1 MREKIKIK
9 LPNGTEKE
17 FPTGSTSYDV
27 ALSISKGLAEHSYL
41 AKVNGKLIDLN
52 AKLKNDCSVE
62 IITDKSP
69 ELNEVLLHSTAHIM
83 AQAVKRLYPKVKIA
97 IGPAIKNGF
106 YYDFDFDEPLT
117 ETDLPKIEKEMQII
131 IDENFAIE
139 RREISKEEAI
149 KYFTNSNENYKLE
162 IISDLSENEKISL
175 YSQGDFTDL
184 CRGPHLSSTGKVKAF
199 KLLSVAGAYW
209 RGNEKNKMLSRI
221 YGTAFIN
228 KKELNKYLNFLE
240 EAKKR
245 DHRKIGKQLDLFDF
259 SEQVGQGLVLWYP
272 KGAILKKVIEDFWYE
287 EHKKNGY
294 ELVLTPHIGK
304 SVLWETSGHLDF
316 YSESMYSPMNVDGQD
331 YYIKPM
337 NCPFHIMIYQRKQQS
352 YRDLPVRY
360 AELGTV
366 YRYELSGVLHGLM
379 RVRGFTQDDAHI
391 ICTPD
396 QLDGE
401 IRKLLIFSF
410 EFLKSFGFQ
419 EFEIFLSTK
428 PADKYVGE
436 SAKWE
441 KAQESLS
448 KSLEEMKIPYKIDEG
463 GGAFYGP
470 KIDIKIK
477 DAIGRLWQCTTI
489 QFDFNLPERFDMNY
503 TASDGSYKRP
513 FMIHRAI
520 MGSLERFIG
529 ILLEDTAGNLP
540 VWLSPFQVCILPITD
555 RQIKYS
561 QEIDK
566 KLKENGIRS
575 KIDVH
580 QEKIGAKI
588 RTAELEKIPYMLI
601 IGDKELENGKVSVR
615 KHGSGDQGEMSLDE
629 FIKKIMTNK
638 TNKKRSKYFKK

>member
-1 MREKIKIK
+1 MSEKIKIK
-9 LPNGTEKE
+9 LPDGTKKE
-17 FPTGSTSYDV
+17 FTSGSTSYDV

-41 AKVNGKLIDLN
+41 AKVNGKLVDLK
-52 AKLKNDCSVE
+52 AKLKNDCNVE

-69 ELNEVLLHSTAHIM
+69 ELNSVLLHSAAHIM

-97 IGPAIKNGF
+97 IGPAIENGF
-106 YYDFDFDEPLT
+106 YYDFDFEEPLT
-117 ETDLPKIEKEMQII
+117 EADLPKIEKEMKNI
-131 IDENFAIE
+131 IDEDHPIE
-139 RREISKEEAI
+139 RKEISKKEAV
-149 KYFTNSNENYKLE
+149 KYFTNSNEPYKLE
-162 IISDLSENEKISL
+162 IIDELSENEKISL

-184 CRGPHLSSTGKVKAF
+184 CRGPHLPSTGKIKVF

-209 RGNEKNKMLSRI
+209 RGDEKNKMLSRI

-228 KKELNKYLNFLE
+228 KKKLNKYLNFLE

-245 DHRKIGKQLDLFDF
+245 DHRKLGKQLDLFGV
-259 SEQVGQGLVLWYP
+259 SEQVGQGLILWYP
-272 KGAILKKVIEDFWYE
+272 KGAILKKTIEDFWFE
-287 EHKKNGY
+287 EHKKNDY

-304 SVLWETSGHLDF
+304 SGLWETSGHLDF
-316 YSESMYSPMNVDGQD
+316 YKESMYSPMDIDGQD

-366 YRYELSGVLHGLM
+366 YRYELSGTLHGLM

-396 QLDGE
+396 QLDEE
-401 IRKLLIFSF
+401 IRKLLAFSF
-410 EFLKSFGFQ
+410 EYLKAFGFKK
-419 EFEIFLSTK
+419 FEVFLSTM
-428 PADKYVGE
+428 PTDKYVGE
-436 SAKWE
+436 PAKWK
-441 KAQESLS
+441 KAQDSLS
-448 KSLEEMKIPYKIDEG
+448 QSLEKMEIAYKIDEG

-503 TASDGSYKRP
+503 TASDGSYQRP

-555 RQIKYS
+555 RQIEYS

-575 KIDVH
+575 KINAH

-588 RTAELEKIPYMLI
+588 RSAELEKIPFMLI
-601 IGDKELENGKVSVR
+601 IGDKEMESVKVSVR
-615 KHGSGDQGEMSLDE
+615 KHGSGDQGKMLLDE
-629 FIKKIMTNK
+629 FIKKINDK
-638 TNKKRSKYFKK
+638 

>member
-1 MREKIKIK
+1 MSEKIKIK
-9 LPNGTEKE
+9 LPDSTKKEFANGT
-17 FPTGSTSYDV
+17 TSYNV

-41 AKVNGKLIDLN
+41 AKVNGKLVDLKAN
-52 AKLKNDCSVE
+52 FKNDCSVE

-69 ELNEVLLHSTAHIM
+69 ELNSVLFHSAAHIM

-97 IGPAIKNGF
+97 IGPAIENGF
-106 YYDFDFDEPLT
+106 YYDFDFEEPLT
-117 ETDLPKIEKEMQII
+117 EADLPKIEKEMKNI
-131 IDENFAIE
+131 IDEDHPIE
-139 RREISKEEAI
+139 RKEISKKEAV
-149 KYFTNSNENYKLE
+149 KYFTNLNEPYKLA
-162 IISDLSENEKISL
+162 IINELSENEKISL

-184 CRGPHLSSTGKVKAF
+184 CRGPHIPSTGKIKAF

-209 RGNEKNKMLSRI
+209 RGDEKNKMLSRI

-228 KKELNKYLNFLE
+228 KKKLNKYLNFLE

-245 DHRKIGKQLDLFDF
+245 DHRKLGKQLDLFGV

-272 KGAILKKVIEDFWYE
+272 KGATLKKIIEDFWFE
-287 EHKKNGY
+287 EHKKNDY

-304 SVLWETSGHLDF
+304 SGLWETSGHLDF
-316 YSESMYSPMNVDGQD
+316 YRELMYSPMDVDGQD

-396 QLDGE
+396 QLDEE
-401 IRKLLIFSF
+401 IRKLLAFSF
-410 EFLKSFGFQ
+410 EYLKSFGFK
-419 EFEIFLSTK
+419 EFKVFLSTM
-428 PADKYVGE
+428 PTDKYVGE
-436 SAKWE
+436 PAKWK
-441 KAQESLS
+441 KAQDSLS
-448 KSLEEMKIPYKIDEG
+448 QSLEKMEVAYKIDEG

-503 TASDGSYKRP
+503 TASDGSYQRP

-555 RQIKYS
+555 RQIEYS

-575 KIDVH
+575 KINAH

-588 RTAELEKIPYMLI
+588 RSAELEKIPFMLI
-601 IGDKELENGKVSVR
+601 IGDKEMESGKVSVR
-615 KHGSGDQGEMSLDE
+615 KHGLGDQGKMLLDE
-629 FIKKIMTNK
+629 FIKKINDK
-638 TNKKRSKYFKK
+638 

>member
-1 MREKIKIK
+1 MSEKIKIK
-9 LPNGTEKE
+9 LPDGTKKE
-17 FPTGSTSYDV
+17 FTSGSTSYDI

-41 AKVNGKLIDLN
+41 AKVNGKLVDLK
-52 AKLKNDCSVE
+52 AKLKNDCNVE

-69 ELNEVLLHSTAHIM
+69 ELNSVLLHSAAHIM

-97 IGPAIKNGF
+97 IGPAIENGF
-106 YYDFDFDEPLT
+106 YYDFDFEEPLT
-117 ETDLPKIEKEMQII
+117 EADLPKIEKEMKNI
-131 IDENFAIE
+131 IDEDHPIE
-139 RREISKEEAI
+139 RKEISKKEAV
-149 KYFTNSNENYKLE
+149 KYFTNSNEPYKLE
-162 IISDLSENEKISL
+162 IIDELSENEKISL

-184 CRGPHLSSTGKVKAF
+184 CRGPHIPSTGKIKVF

-209 RGNEKNKMLSRI
+209 RGDEKNKMLSRI

-228 KKELNKYLNFLE
+228 KKKLNKYLNFLE

-245 DHRKIGKQLDLFDF
+245 DHRKLGKQLDLFGV
-259 SEQVGQGLVLWYP
+259 SEQVGQGLILWYP
-272 KGAILKKVIEDFWYE
+272 KGAILKKTIEDFWFE
-287 EHKKNGY
+287 EHKKNDY

-304 SVLWETSGHLDF
+304 SGLWETSGHLDF
-316 YSESMYSPMNVDGQD
+316 YKESMYSPMDIDGQD

-366 YRYELSGVLHGLM
+366 YRYELSGTLHGLM

-396 QLDGE
+396 QLDEE
-401 IRKLLIFSF
+401 IRKLLAFSF
-410 EFLKSFGFQ
+410 EYLKAFGFKK
-419 EFEIFLSTK
+419 FEVFLSTM
-428 PADKYVGE
+428 PTDKYVGE
-436 SAKWE
+436 PAKWK
-441 KAQESLS
+441 KAQDSLS
-448 KSLEEMKIPYKIDEG
+448 QSLEKMEIAYKIDEG

-503 TASDGSYKRP
+503 TASDGSYQRP

-555 RQIKYS
+555 RQIEYS

-575 KIDVH
+575 KINTH

-588 RTAELEKIPYMLI
+588 RSAELEKIPFMLI
-601 IGDKELENGKVSVR
+601 IGDKEMESVKVSVR
-615 KHGSGDQGEMSLDE
+615 KHGSGDQGKMLLDE
-629 FIKKIMTNK
+629 FIKKINDK
-638 TNKKRSKYFKK
+638 

>member
-1 MREKIKIK
+1 MSEKIKIK
-9 LPNGTEKE
+9 LPDGTKKE
-17 FPTGSTSYDV
+17 FTSGSTSYDV
-27 ALSISKGLAEHSYL
+27 ALSISKGLAEHSYF
-41 AKVNGKLIDLN
+41 AKVNGKLVDLK
-52 AKLKNDCSVE
+52 AKLKNDCNVE

-69 ELNEVLLHSTAHIM
+69 ELNSVLLHSAAHIM

-97 IGPAIKNGF
+97 IGPAIENGF
-106 YYDFDFDEPLT
+106 YYDFDFEEPLT
-117 ETDLPKIEKEMQII
+117 EADLPKIEKEMKNI
-131 IDENFAIE
+131 IDEDHPIE
-139 RREISKEEAI
+139 RKEISKKEAV
-149 KYFTNSNENYKLE
+149 KYFTNLNEPYKLA
-162 IISDLSENEKISL
+162 IINELSENEKIFL

-184 CRGPHLSSTGKVKAF
+184 CRGPHISSTGKIKAF

-209 RGNEKNKMLSRI
+209 RGDEKNKMLSRI
-221 YGTAFIN
+221 YGTAFID
-228 KKELNKYLNFLE
+228 KKKLNKYLNFLE

-245 DHRKIGKQLDLFDF
+245 DHRKLGKQLDLFGV
-259 SEQVGQGLVLWYP
+259 SEQVGQGLILWYP
-272 KGAILKKVIEDFWYE
+272 KGATLKKTIEDFWFE
-287 EHKKNGY
+287 EHKKNDY

-304 SVLWETSGHLDF
+304 SGLWETSGHLDF
-316 YSESMYSPMNVDGQD
+316 YRESMYSPMDIDGQD

-366 YRYELSGVLHGLM
+366 YRYELSGTLHGLM

-396 QLDGE
+396 QLDEE
-401 IRKLLIFSF
+401 IRKLLAFSF
-410 EFLKSFGFQ
+410 EYLKAFGFKK
-419 EFEIFLSTK
+419 FEVFLSTM
-428 PADKYVGE
+428 PTDKYVGE
-436 SAKWE
+436 PAKWK
-441 KAQESLS
+441 KAQDSLS
-448 KSLEEMKIPYKIDEG
+448 QSLEKMEIAYKIDEG

-503 TASDGSYKRP
+503 TASDGSYQRP

-555 RQIKYS
+555 RQIEYS

-575 KIDVH
+575 KINAH

-588 RTAELEKIPYMLI
+588 RSAELEKIPFMLI
-601 IGDKELENGKVSVR
+601 IGDKEMESVKVSVR
-615 KHGSGDQGEMSLDE
+615 KHGSGDQGKMLLDE
-629 FIKKIMTNK
+629 FIKKINDK
-638 TNKKRSKYFKK
+638 

>member
-1 MREKIKIK
+1 MSEKIKIK
-9 LPNGTEKE
+9 LPDGTKKE
-17 FPTGSTSYDV
+17 FTSGSTSYDI

-41 AKVNGKLIDLN
+41 AKVNGKLVDLK
-52 AKLKNDCSVE
+52 AKLKNDCNVE

-69 ELNEVLLHSTAHIM
+69 ELNSVLLHSAAHIM

-97 IGPAIKNGF
+97 IGPAIENGF
-106 YYDFDFDEPLT
+106 YYDFDFEEPLT
-117 ETDLPKIEKEMQII
+117 EADLPKIEKEMKNI
-131 IDENFAIE
+131 IDEDHPIE
-139 RREISKEEAI
+139 RKEISKKEAV
-149 KYFTNSNENYKLE
+149 KYFTNSNEPYKLE
-162 IISDLSENEKISL
+162 IIDELSENEKISL

-184 CRGPHLSSTGKVKAF
+184 CRGPHIPSTGKIKVF

-209 RGNEKNKMLSRI
+209 RGDEKNKMLSRI

-228 KKELNKYLNFLE
+228 KKKLNKYLNFLE

-245 DHRKIGKQLDLFDF
+245 DHRKLGKQLDLFGV
-259 SEQVGQGLVLWYP
+259 SEQVGQGLILWYP
-272 KGAILKKVIEDFWYE
+272 KGAILKKTIEDFWFE
-287 EHKKNGY
+287 EHKKNDY

-304 SVLWETSGHLDF
+304 SGLWETSGHLDF
-316 YSESMYSPMNVDGQD
+316 YKESMYSPMDIDGQD

-366 YRYELSGVLHGLM
+366 YRYELSGTLHGLM

-396 QLDGE
+396 QLDEE
-401 IRKLLIFSF
+401 IRKLLAFSF
-410 EFLKSFGFQ
+410 EYLKAFGFKK
-419 EFEIFLSTK
+419 FEVFLSTM
-428 PADKYVGE
+428 PTDKYVGE
-436 SAKWE
+436 PAKWK
-441 KAQESLS
+441 KAQDSLS
-448 KSLEEMKIPYKIDEG
+448 QSLEKMEIAYKIDEG

-503 TASDGSYKRP
+503 TASDGSYQRP

-555 RQIKYS
+555 RQIEYS

-575 KIDVH
+575 KINAH

-588 RTAELEKIPYMLI
+588 RSAELEKIPFMLI
-601 IGDKELENGKVSVR
+601 IGDKEMESVKVSVR
-615 KHGSGDQGEMSLDE
+615 KHGSGDQGKMLLDE
-629 FIKKIMTNK
+629 FIKKINDK
-638 TNKKRSKYFKK
+638 

>member
-1 MREKIKIK
+1 MSEKIKIK
-9 LPNGTEKE
+9 LPDGTKKE
-17 FPTGSTSYDV
+17 FTSGSTSYDV
-27 ALSISKGLAEHSYL
+27 ALSISKGLAEHSYF
-41 AKVNGKLIDLN
+41 AKVNGKLVDLK
-52 AKLKNDCSVE
+52 AKLKNDCNVE

-69 ELNEVLLHSTAHIM
+69 ELNSVLLHSAAHIM

-97 IGPAIKNGF
+97 IGPAIENGF
-106 YYDFDFDEPLT
+106 YYDFDFEEPLT
-117 ETDLPKIEKEMQII
+117 EADLPKIEKEMKNII
-131 IDENFAIE
+131 NEDHSIE
-139 RREISKEEAI
+139 RKEISKKEAV
-149 KYFTNSNENYKLE
+149 KYFTNLNEPYKLA
-162 IISDLSENEKISL
+162 IINELSKNEKISL
-175 YSQGDFTDL
+175 YSQGDFTDF
-184 CRGPHLSSTGKVKAF
+184 CRGPHISSTGKIKAF

-209 RGNEKNKMLSRI
+209 RGDEKNKMLSRI
-221 YGTAFIN
+221 YGTAFID
-228 KKELNKYLNFLE
+228 KKKLNKYLNFLE

-245 DHRKIGKQLDLFDF
+245 DHRKLGKQLDLFGV
-259 SEQVGQGLVLWYP
+259 SEQVGQGLILWYP
-272 KGAILKKVIEDFWYE
+272 KGATLKKTIEDFWFE
-287 EHKKNGY
+287 EHKKNDY

-304 SVLWETSGHLDF
+304 SGLWETSGHLDF
-316 YSESMYSPMNVDGQD
+316 YRESMYSPMDIDGQD

-366 YRYELSGVLHGLM
+366 YRYELSGTLHGLM

-396 QLDGE
+396 QLDEE
-401 IRKLLIFSF
+401 IRKLLAFSF
-410 EFLKSFGFQ
+410 EYLKAFGFKK
-419 EFEIFLSTK
+419 FEVFLSTM
-428 PADKYVGE
+428 PTDKYVGE
-436 SAKWE
+436 PAKWK
-441 KAQESLS
+441 KAQDSLS
-448 KSLEEMKIPYKIDEG
+448 QSLEKMEIAYKIDEG

-503 TASDGSYKRP
+503 TASDGSYQRP

-575 KIDVH
+575 KINAH

-588 RTAELEKIPYMLI
+588 RSAELEKIPFMLI
-601 IGDKELENGKVSVR
+601 IGDKEMESGKVSVR
-615 KHGSGDQGEMSLDE
+615 KHGSGDQGKMLLDE
-629 FIKKIMTNK
+629 FIKKINDK
-638 TNKKRSKYFKK
+638 

>member
-1 MREKIKIK
+1 MSEKIKIK
-9 LPNGTEKE
+9 LPDGTKKE
-17 FPTGSTSYDV
+17 FTSGSTSYDV

-41 AKVNGKLIDLN
+41 AKVNGKLVDLK
-52 AKLKNDCSVE
+52 AKLKNDCNVE

-69 ELNEVLLHSTAHIM
+69 ELNSVLLHSAAHIM

-97 IGPAIKNGF
+97 IGPAIENGF
-106 YYDFDFDEPLT
+106 YYDFDFEEPLT
-117 ETDLPKIEKEMQII
+117 EADLPKIEKEMKNI
-131 IDENFAIE
+131 IDEDHPIE
-139 RREISKEEAI
+139 RKEISKKEAV
-149 KYFTNSNENYKLE
+149 KYFTNSNEPYKLE
-162 IISDLSENEKISL
+162 IIDELSENEKISL

-184 CRGPHLSSTGKVKAF
+184 CRGPHLPSTGKIKVF

-209 RGNEKNKMLSRI
+209 RGDEKNKMLSRI
-221 YGTAFIN
+221 YGTAFID
-228 KKELNKYLNFLE
+228 KKKLNKYLNFLE

-245 DHRKIGKQLDLFDF
+245 DHRKLGKQLDLFGV
-259 SEQVGQGLVLWYP
+259 SEQVGQGLILWYP
-272 KGAILKKVIEDFWYE
+272 KGATLKKTIEDFWFE
-287 EHKKNGY
+287 EHKKNDY

-304 SVLWETSGHLDF
+304 SGLWETSGHLDF
-316 YSESMYSPMNVDGQD
+316 YRESMYSPMDIDGQD

-366 YRYELSGVLHGLM
+366 YRYELSGTLHGLM

-396 QLDGE
+396 QLDEE
-401 IRKLLIFSF
+401 IRKLLAFSF
-410 EFLKSFGFQ
+410 EYLKAFGFKK
-419 EFEIFLSTK
+419 FEVFLSTM
-428 PADKYVGE
+428 PTDKYVGE
-436 SAKWE
+436 PAKWK
-441 KAQESLS
+441 KAQDSLS
-448 KSLEEMKIPYKIDEG
+448 QSLEKMEIAYKIDEG

-470 KIDIKIK
+470 KIDIKIR

-503 TASDGSYKRP
+503 TASDGSYQRP

-555 RQIKYS
+555 RQIEYS

-575 KIDVH
+575 KINAH

-588 RTAELEKIPYMLI
+588 RSAELEKIPFMLI
-601 IGDKELENGKVSVR
+601 IGDKEMESVKVSVR
-615 KHGSGDQGEMSLDE
+615 KHGSGDQGKMLLDE
-629 FIKKIMTNK
+629 FIKKINDK
-638 TNKKRSKYFKK
+638 

>member
-1 MREKIKIK
+1 MSEKIKIK
-9 LPNGTEKE
+9 LPDGTKKE
-17 FPTGSTSYDV
+17 FTSGSTSYDV

-41 AKVNGKLIDLN
+41 AKVNGKLVDLK
-52 AKLKNDCSVE
+52 AKLKNDCNVE

-69 ELNEVLLHSTAHIM
+69 ELNSVLLHSAAHIM

-97 IGPAIKNGF
+97 IGPAIENGF
-106 YYDFDFDEPLT
+106 YYDFDFEEPLT
-117 ETDLPKIEKEMQII
+117 EADLPKIEKEMKNI
-131 IDENFAIE
+131 IDEDHPIE
-139 RREISKEEAI
+139 RKEISKKEAV
-149 KYFTNSNENYKLE
+149 KYFTNLNEPYKLA
-162 IISDLSENEKISL
+162 IINELSENEKIFL
-175 YSQGDFTDL
+175 YSQGDFTDF
-184 CRGPHLSSTGKVKAF
+184 CRGPHIPSTGKIKVF

-209 RGNEKNKMLSRI
+209 RGDEKNKMLSRI

-228 KKELNKYLNFLE
+228 KKKLNKYLNFLE

-245 DHRKIGKQLDLFDF
+245 DHRKLGKQLDLFGV
-259 SEQVGQGLVLWYP
+259 SEQVGQGLILWYP
-272 KGAILKKVIEDFWYE
+272 KGAILKKTIEDFWFE
-287 EHKKNGY
+287 EHKKNDY

-304 SVLWETSGHLDF
+304 SGLWETSGHLDF
-316 YSESMYSPMNVDGQD
+316 YKESMYSPMDIDGQD

-366 YRYELSGVLHGLM
+366 YRYELSGTLHGLM

-396 QLDGE
+396 QLDEE
-401 IRKLLIFSF
+401 IRKLLAFSF
-410 EFLKSFGFQ
+410 EYLKAFGFKK
-419 EFEIFLSTK
+419 FEVFLSTM
-428 PADKYVGE
+428 PTDKYVGE
-436 SAKWE
+436 PAKWK
-441 KAQESLS
+441 KAQDSLS
-448 KSLEEMKIPYKIDEG
+448 QSLEKMEIAYKIDEG

-503 TASDGSYKRP
+503 TASDGSYQRP

-555 RQIKYS
+555 RQIEYS

-575 KIDVH
+575 KINAH

-588 RTAELEKIPYMLI
+588 RSAELEKIPFMLI
-601 IGDKELENGKVSVR
+601 IGDKEMESVKVSVR
-615 KHGSGDQGEMSLDE
+615 KHGSGDQGKMLLDE
-629 FIKKIMTNK
+629 FIKKINDK
-638 TNKKRSKYFKK
+638 

>member
-1 MREKIKIK
+1 MSEKIKIK
-9 LPNGTEKE
+9 LPDGTKKE
-17 FPTGSTSYDV
+17 FISGSTSYDV

-41 AKVNGKLIDLN
+41 AKVNGKLVDLKAN
-52 AKLKNDCSVE
+52 LKNDCSVE

-69 ELNEVLLHSTAHIM
+69 ELNSVLFHSAAHIM

-97 IGPAIKNGF
+97 IGPAIENGF
-106 YYDFDFDEPLT
+106 YYDFDFEEPLT
-117 ETDLPKIEKEMQII
+117 EADLPKIEKEMKNI
-131 IDENFAIE
+131 IDEDHPIE
-139 RREISKEEAI
+139 RKEISKKEAV
-149 KYFTNSNENYKLE
+149 KYFTNLNEPYKLA
-162 IISDLSENEKISL
+162 IINELSENEKISL

-184 CRGPHLSSTGKVKAF
+184 CRGPHIPSTGKIKAF

-209 RGNEKNKMLSRI
+209 RGDEKNKMLSRI

-228 KKELNKYLNFLE
+228 KKKLNKYLNFLE

-245 DHRKIGKQLDLFDF
+245 DHRKLGKQLDLFGV

-272 KGAILKKVIEDFWYE
+272 KGATLKKIIEDFWFE
-287 EHKKNGY
+287 EHKKNDY

-304 SVLWETSGHLDF
+304 SGLWETSGHLDF
-316 YSESMYSPMNVDGQD
+316 YRELMYSPMDVDGQD

-396 QLDGE
+396 QLDEE
-401 IRKLLIFSF
+401 IRKLLAFSF
-410 EFLKSFGFQ
+410 EYLKSFGFK
-419 EFEIFLSTK
+419 EFKVFLSTM
-428 PADKYVGE
+428 PTDKYVGE
-436 SAKWE
+436 PAKWK
-441 KAQESLS
+441 KAQDSLS
-448 KSLEEMKIPYKIDEG
+448 QSLEKMEVAYKIDEG

-503 TASDGSYKRP
+503 TASDGSYQRP

-555 RQIKYS
+555 RQIEYS

-575 KIDVH
+575 KINAH

-588 RTAELEKIPYMLI
+588 RSAELEKIPFMLI
-601 IGDKELENGKVSVR
+601 IGDKEMESGKVSVR
-615 KHGSGDQGEMSLDE
+615 KHGLGDQGKMLLDE
-629 FIKKIMTNK
+629 FIKKINDK
-638 TNKKRSKYFKK
+638 

>member
-1 MREKIKIK
+1 MSEKIKIK
-9 LPNGTEKE
+9 LPDGTKKE
-17 FPTGSTSYDV
+17 FTSGSTSYDI

-41 AKVNGKLIDLN
+41 AKVNGKLVDLK
-52 AKLKNDCSVE
+52 AKLKNDCNVE

-69 ELNEVLLHSTAHIM
+69 ELNSVLLHSAAHIM

-97 IGPAIKNGF
+97 IGPAIENGF
-106 YYDFDFDEPLT
+106 YYDFDFEEPLT
-117 ETDLPKIEKEMQII
+117 EADLPKIEKEMKNI
-131 IDENFAIE
+131 IDEDHPIE
-139 RREISKEEAI
+139 RKEISKKEAV
-149 KYFTNSNENYKLE
+149 KYFTNSNEPYKLE
-162 IISDLSENEKISL
+162 IIDELSENEKISL

-184 CRGPHLSSTGKVKAF
+184 CRGPHLPSTGKIKVF

-209 RGNEKNKMLSRI
+209 RGDEKNKMLSRI

-228 KKELNKYLNFLE
+228 KKKLNKYLNFLE

-245 DHRKIGKQLDLFDF
+245 DHRKLGKQLDLFGV
-259 SEQVGQGLVLWYP
+259 SEQVGQGLILWYP
-272 KGAILKKVIEDFWYE
+272 KGAILKKTIEDFWFE
-287 EHKKNGY
+287 EHKKNDY

-304 SVLWETSGHLDF
+304 SGLWETSGHLDF
-316 YSESMYSPMNVDGQD
+316 YKESMYSPMDIDGQD

-366 YRYELSGVLHGLM
+366 YRYELSGTLHGLM

-396 QLDGE
+396 QLDEE
-401 IRKLLIFSF
+401 IRKLLAFSF
-410 EFLKSFGFQ
+410 EYLKAFGFKK
-419 EFEIFLSTK
+419 FEVFLSTM
-428 PADKYVGE
+428 PTDKYVGE
-436 SAKWE
+436 PAKWK
-441 KAQESLS
+441 KAQDSLS
-448 KSLEEMKIPYKIDEG
+448 QSLEKMKIAYKIDEG

-503 TASDGSYKRP
+503 TASDGSYQRP

-555 RQIKYS
+555 RQIEYS

-575 KIDVH
+575 KINAH

-588 RTAELEKIPYMLI
+588 RSAELEKIPFMLI
-601 IGDKELENGKVSVR
+601 IGDKEMESVKVSVR
-615 KHGSGDQGEMSLDE
+615 KHGSGDQGKMLLDE
-629 FIKKIMTNK
+629 FIKKINDK
-638 TNKKRSKYFKK
+638 

>member
-1 MREKIKIK
+1 MSEKIKIK
-9 LPNGTEKE
+9 LPDGTKKE
-17 FPTGSTSYDV
+17 FTSGSTSYDI

-41 AKVNGKLIDLN
+41 AKVNGKLVDLK
-52 AKLKNDCSVE
+52 AKLKNDCNVE

-69 ELNEVLLHSTAHIM
+69 ELNSVLLHSAAHIM

-97 IGPAIKNGF
+97 IGPAIENGF
-106 YYDFDFDEPLT
+106 YYDFDFEEPLT
-117 ETDLPKIEKEMQII
+117 EADLPKIEKEMKNI
-131 IDENFAIE
+131 IDEDHPIE
-139 RREISKEEAI
+139 RKEISKKEAV
-149 KYFTNSNENYKLE
+149 KYFTNSNEPYKLE
-162 IISDLSENEKISL
+162 IIDELSENEKISL

-184 CRGPHLSSTGKVKAF
+184 CRGPHLPSTGKIKVF

-209 RGNEKNKMLSRI
+209 RGDEKNKMLSRI

-228 KKELNKYLNFLE
+228 KKKLNKYLNFLE

-245 DHRKIGKQLDLFDF
+245 DHRKLGKQLDLFGV
-259 SEQVGQGLVLWYP
+259 SEQVGQGLILWYP
-272 KGAILKKVIEDFWYE
+272 KGAILKKTIEDFWFE
-287 EHKKNGY
+287 EHKKNDY

-304 SVLWETSGHLDF
+304 SGLWETSGHLDF
-316 YSESMYSPMNVDGQD
+316 YKESMYSPMDIDGQD

-366 YRYELSGVLHGLM
+366 YRYELSGTLHGLM

-396 QLDGE
+396 QLDEE
-401 IRKLLIFSF
+401 IRKLLAFSF
-410 EFLKSFGFQ
+410 EYLKAFGFKK
-419 EFEIFLSTK
+419 FEVFLSTM
-428 PADKYVGE
+428 PTDKYVGE
-436 SAKWE
+436 PAKWK
-441 KAQESLS
+441 KAQDSLS
-448 KSLEEMKIPYKIDEG
+448 QSLEKMEIAYKIDEG

-503 TASDGSYKRP
+503 TASDGSYQRP

-555 RQIKYS
+555 RQIEYS

-575 KIDVH
+575 KINAH

-588 RTAELEKIPYMLI
+588 RSAELEKIPFMLI
-601 IGDKELENGKVSVR
+601 IGDKEMESVKVSVR
-615 KHGSGDQGEMSLDE
+615 KHGSGDQGKMLLDE
-629 FIKKIMTNK
+629 FIKKINDK
-638 TNKKRSKYFKK
+638 